1 MTMIEYFSQNL
12 WLAWMLVSILCL
24 VLELTNGDFFI
35 MCFAI
40 GGVAAGIVSAFT
52 DSLAVQIIVF
62 SIATLLS
69 IFFVRPVALKYF
81 HKGGESRVSNAEAII
96 GRVGKVTE
104 RIEAGGYGRVKI
116 DGDYWKAVANTREAI
131 EEGMAV
137 RVLKMDSIIVTVE
150 IAQLGNTRIKS
161 LKLNIYGN
169 RNLCI
174 DSHRA
179 VGNSVCQD
187 GDCDYPSKRN
197 THYRTVG

>member
-69 IFFVRPVALKYF
+69 IFFVRPVAVKYF
-81 HKGGESRVSNAEAII
+81 HKGGENRVSNAEAVI

-150 IAQLGNTRIKS
+150 IA
-161 LKLNIYGN
+161 
-169 RNLCI
+169 
-174 DSHRA
+174 
-179 VGNSVCQD
+179 
-187 GDCDYPSKRN
+187 
-197 THYRTVG
+197 